1 MIVCPIHND
10 TVSTLHACMQEHVE
24 AGLGGRPEV
33 GVRGLL
39 QLADEEPQARLTLE
53 AQEAA
58 RAAFSPAEECR
69 ESMLNLRCPSSWHK
83 RPACLPTSLSQQQY
97 PCQEFCTWSS
107 HTAESSTCGKVCSD
121 SLSRSCQRQCTYL
134 QLDDLP
140 FQANKTLILNLTTQ
154 GPSRY

>member
-1 MIVCPIHND
+1 MHP
-10 TVSTLHACMQEHVE
+10 CMQEHVE

-69 ESMLNLRCPSSWHK
+69 ESMLNLRCPSSL
-83 RPACLPTSLSQQQY
+83 RVCLPACQ
-97 PCQEFCTWSS
+97 
-107 HTAESSTCGKVCSD
+107 D
-121 SLSRSCQRQCTYL
+121 SCQHAYCMQ
-134 QLDDLP
+134 
-140 FQANKTLILNLTTQ
+140 
-154 GPSRY
+154 

>member
-1 MIVCPIHND
+1 MPNPQSHCHRA
-10 TVSTLHACMQEHVE
+10 ACMQEHVE

-69 ESMLNLRCPSSWHK
+69 ESMLNLRCPSSWHNI
-83 RPACLPTSLSQQQY
+83 PACLPTSLSQQLPARILHAVSLLGIPQHL
-97 PCQEFCTWSS
+97 CTCAPGLVILPKAACVGSCAHIAHYIMSEAS
-107 HTAESSTCGKVCSD
+107 H
-121 SLSRSCQRQCTYL
+121 LCT
-134 QLDDLP
+134 P
-140 FQANKTLILNLTTQ
+140 
-154 GPSRY
+154 

>member
-1 MIVCPIHND
+1 MGV
-10 TVSTLHACMQEHVE
+10 ACMQEHVE

-69 ESMLNLRCPSSWHK
+69 ESLLNLRCPSSLHNK
-83 RPACLPTSLSQQQY
+83 PACLPASLSRQLSAHILHAVSLSGVPQHL
-97 PCQEFCTWSS
+97 CTWTGRTAQSS
-107 HTAESSTCGKVCSD
+107 MHGKLCSD
-121 SLSRSCQRQCTYL
+121 SLLDHVRRSAPMY
-134 QLDDLP
+134 
-140 FQANKTLILNLTTQ
+140 TLMTSLLRPTKL
-154 GPSRY
+154 

>member
-1 MIVCPIHND
+1 MTIPQGHCQNA
-10 TVSTLHACMQEHVE
+10 ACMQEHVE

-69 ESMLNLRCPSSWHK
+69 ESMLNLRCPSSLHNK
-83 RPACLPTSLSQQQY
+83 PTCPPTSLSRQLSPRILHVVSLSGVPQHLMTCAPGLFILPKAACMEHCAQV
-97 PCQEFCTWSS
+97 PFLD
-107 HTAESSTCGKVCSD
+107 HVKDSTCI
-121 SLSRSCQRQCTYL
+121 Y
-134 QLDDLP
+134 
-140 FQANKTLILNLTTQ
+140 TLMTFPL
-154 GPSRY
+154 GPTKL